1 MFRVSS
7 TKIIEITRGDSFQ
20 YPLFINMGTE
30 MYPERYLL
38 KEGDTVYFAVME
50 PNQRF
55 EDAILKKV
63 YTYEDERDEH
73 GDLII
78 KFDSMDTQY
87 LHTGKYYY
95 TIKIKFSDSE
105 LPVQTIIENREFW
118 ILE

>member
-20 YPLFINMGTE
+20 YPLFINIGTE

-38 KEGDTVYFAVME
+38 KDGDAVYFAVME

-63 YTYEDERDEH
+63 YTYEDEKDEQ

-87 LHTGKYYY
+87 LHPGKYYY
-95 TIKIKFSDSE
+95 TIKVKFSDFE
-105 LPVQTIIENREFW
+105 LPVQTIIDNREFW